1 MKEEQLKLDE
11 VVKEFEKLI
20 EENHLRQDVVKKNY
34 GHDIDTMVS
43 NLNKL
48 ESREKILKMNI
59 EKPYFARIDFVSDDL
74 GIKEVCYIGKI
85 GTMDSDNKIITV
97 DWRTPIASLYYDSAI
112 GDASYIAPEGK
123 ITGKLLVKR
132 QYDIEKRKL
141 ISFQDVDSVSSDE
154 ILKPYL
160 STSIDARLKNI
171 VSTIQKEQ
179 NEIIREEIDT
189 DIIVQGVAGSGKTTV
204 ALHRIAYLVYQNKD
218 TIDISQYLI
227 IGPNKFFVHY
237 ISSVL
242 PDLDVEGVG
251 EFDLLE
257 FTSNYLGE
265 TIKLNHKIDDSI
277 TKYKMTLEYKKVLD
291 RYLDDL
297 EEEIIPDCDLEMFG
311 FPILTRSE
319 ILKLYKKASTDTYFF
334 QDKVERTLML
344 LTKYINDR
352 QSKLIIK
359 ANDYI
364 DQLFTNEK
372 DIKKLTTLSNQR
384 ELLKEEITNK
394 CSHLL
399 KKYFKVINEK
409 TTSLYFKFL
418 DRVTDYDSNPIWNE
432 FSNPKKINY
441 EDLASLLYIRYRI
454 YGNSDYLHY
463 RHVVVDEAQDYGEFV
478 FDVFKLLMK
487 NATFSVFGDLA
498 QTIYEYR
505 TIDNWDKVIQVG
517 YSNNM
522 KYLNKSYRTTI
533 EIMTEA
539 NKINKYLNLN
549 IADAVIR
556 HGKEV
561 VYQKLN
567 HNLLE
572 ILNHLIA
579 EEYQT
584 IAIISKDKEES
595 KKVYQELKNMGIDIN
610 LITDDSLDYN
620 GGICSIT
627 SSLSKGLEFDAVII
641 YKADND
647 IFKKDDSF
655 DMKLL
660 YVSMTRALHE
670 LVVTYQNELVEI
682 L

>member
-11 VVKEFEKLI
+11 VVEEFEELI
-20 EENHLRQDVVKKNY
+20 EENHLRQDIVKKNY

-112 GDASYIAPEGK
+112 GEASYIAPEGK

-179 NEIIREEIDT
+179 NEIIRETIDT

-399 KKYFKVINEK
+399 KKYFKIINEK

-454 YGNSDYLHY
+454 YGNSDYLRY

-539 NKINKYLNLN
+539 NKINQYLNLN

-567 HNLLE
+567 NNLVE
-572 ILNHLIA
+572 ILNQLIA
-579 EEYQT
+579 KEYQT

-647 IFKKDDSF
+647 IFKKDNPF

>member
-11 VVKEFEKLI
+11 VVEEFEELI
-20 EENHLRQDVVKKNY
+20 EENHLRQDIVKKNY

-112 GDASYIAPEGK
+112 GEASYIAPEGK

-179 NEIIREEIDT
+179 NEIIRETIDT

-265 TIKLNHKIDDSI
+265 AIKLNHKIDDSI

-539 NKINKYLNLN
+539 NKINQYLNLN

-567 HNLLE
+567 NNLVE
-572 ILNHLIA
+572 ILNQLIA
-579 EEYQT
+579 KEYQT

-647 IFKKDDSF
+647 IFKKDNPF

>member
-11 VVKEFEKLI
+11 VVEEFEKLI

-179 NEIIREEIDT
+179 NEIIRETIDT

-277 TKYKMTLEYKKVLD
+277 TKYKMTLEYKTVLD

-399 KKYFKVINEK
+399 KKYFKVIDEK

-454 YGNSDYLHY
+454 YGNSDYLRY

-567 HNLLE
+567 NNLVE
-572 ILNHLIA
+572 ILNQLIVK
-579 EEYQT
+579 EYQT

-595 KKVYQELKNMGIDIN
+595 KKVYQGLKNMGIDIN

-647 IFKKDDSF
+647 IFKKDNPF

-660 YVSMTRALHE
+660 YVSMTRTLHE

>member
-11 VVKEFEKLI
+11 VVEEFEKLI

-48 ESREKILKMNI
+48 ESREKILKINI

-112 GDASYIAPEGK
+112 GEASYIAPEGK

-179 NEIIREEIDT
+179 NEIIRETIDT

-399 KKYFKVINEK
+399 KKYFKVIDEK

-454 YGNSDYLHY
+454 YGNSDYLRY

-539 NKINKYLNLN
+539 NKINQYLNLN

-567 HNLLE
+567 NNLVE
-572 ILNHLIA
+572 ILNQLIVK
-579 EEYQT
+579 EYQT

-595 KKVYQELKNMGIDIN
+595 KKVYQGLKNMGIDIN

-647 IFKKDDSF
+647 IFKKDNPF

-660 YVSMTRALHE
+660 YVSMTRTLHE